1 MMTNHGRTATS
12 PRRTPGLA
20 AAAAV
25 LLISMS
31 GAASASVVD
40 QVSPATDSAFSPPPD
55 FIFSLYRGV
64 GWHDSGAEFSSFVTP
79 VAGTMMPL
87 DVSAL
92 DLMLCE

>member
-12 PRRTPGLA
+12 SRRTPGL

-40 QVSPATDSAFSPPPD
+40 QVSPATDGAFNPSVGWQQEVVVGIGGKLLAVDLIYRLDPLNPPPD

-64 GWHDSGAEFSSFVTP
+64 G
-79 VAGTMMPL
+79 
-87 DVSAL
+87 
-92 DLMLCE
+92 